1 MHTNVAMCWHVCI
14 LCASAKDKWVAGVAE
29 AKLKGSCM
37 PCSGR
42 DSCCAVGQVPVT
54 EDVTL
59 YPMRR
64 FEVDEWDNLVAYY
77 ALSVRIRQL
86 V

>member
-1 MHTNVAMCWHVCI
+1 M
-14 LCASAKDKWVAGVAE
+14 
-29 AKLKGSCM
+29 
-37 PCSGR
+37 
-42 DSCCAVGQVPVT
+42 T